1 VNIIDSSW
9 VFKIK
14 QKFDGSIE
22 RLKERLVVKGFKQR
36 YGLDYKDTLSKI
48 VKATTIHLL
57 LSMSLIRGWH
67 LW

>member
-1 VNIIDSSW
+1 VDIIDSSW